1 MRAQI
6 DAFLAVKQEW
16 RPLALILAL
25 VQDVRDD
32 RRPCKRQLI
41 LRALETREQ
50 CLVSF
55 FHAKMRHCQVK
66 HCAWVIARSRPVV
79 NGHAIK
85 LSGRVGPEHVLRPVK
100 RLFRIG
106 ERLVT
111 EHHADARPLVDVAE
125 IANLERRPALFIEPR
140 WTAMQEAT
148 TRFQRFQRFHP

>member
-25 VQDVRDD
+25 VQDVGDD
-32 RRPCKRQLI
+32 GRP
-41 LRALETREQ
+41 REQ
-50 CLVSF
+50 CLVPLL
-55 FHAKMRHCQVK
+55 HGEMRHRHVK
-66 HCAWVIARSRPVV
+66 DGTGVIACAWPVV

>member
-25 VQDVRDD
+25 VQDIGDD
-32 RRPCKRQLI
+32 GRPRERQLI

-50 CLVSF
+50 CLIPLL
-55 FHAKMRHCQVK
+55 HGEMRHRQIENR
-66 HCAWVIARSRPVV
+66 AWVITCARPVV
-79 NGHAIK
+79 DGHAIK
-85 LSGRVGPEHVLRPVK
+85 LSGRVSPEHVLRPVK
-100 RLFRIG
+100 RLLRIG
-106 ERLVT
+106 ERLVA
-111 EHHADARPLVDVAE
+111 EHDADARPLVDAAEVADP
-125 IANLERRPALFIEPR
+125 ERRPALFIEPR

>member
-6 DAFLAVKQEW
+6 GAFLTVEQEW

-25 VQDVRDD
+25 VQDVGDD
-32 RRPCKRQLI
+32 GRPRERQLI

-50 CLVSF
+50 CLVPLL
-55 FHAKMRHCQVK
+55 HGEMRHRHVK
-66 HCAWVIARSRPVV
+66 DGTGVIACAWPVV